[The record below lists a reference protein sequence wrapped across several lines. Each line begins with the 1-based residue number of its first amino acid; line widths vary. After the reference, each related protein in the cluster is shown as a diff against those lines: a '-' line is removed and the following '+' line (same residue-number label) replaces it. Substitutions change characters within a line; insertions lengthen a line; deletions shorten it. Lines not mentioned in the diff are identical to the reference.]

1 VRISCTR
8 GDAIIAVRIAIG
20 SRIFKKEF
28 AMRKF
33 LVGFGVLAMVGVSQ
47 AGVVWTP
54 ISAPTMGE
62 FALAALA
69 ITVGIAAARFIKK
82 K

>member
-1 VRISCTR
+1 
-8 GDAIIAVRIAIG
+8 
-20 SRIFKKEF
+20 
-28 AMRKF
+28 MRKF
-33 LVGFGVLAMVGVSQ
+33 LVGFGVLAMAGVSQ
-47 AGVVWTP
+47 AGITWTP

-69 ITVGIAAARFIKK
+69 VAVGVTAARFIKK

>member
-1 VRISCTR
+1 VDVSYTN
-8 GDAIIAVRIAIG
+8 GDAIIAVRIAFIHEYLEKG
-20 SRIFKKEF
+20 F

-33 LVGFGVLAMVGVSQ
+33 LVAFGVLAMASASH
-47 AGVVWTP
+47 AGRTLP
-54 ISAPTMGE
+54 ISTPTMGE

-69 ITVGIAAARFIKK
+69 VAVGIAATRFIKK